1 MKQSNN
7 DQRTWAQIFQYP
19 LITLIFTIIEIVTQ
33 YYGEYCSNSFSPNH
47 AHLWLF
53 LASILIVAGAL
64 EATGAFAK
72 RMKSEMT
79 GTHKERAK
87 IYSFLGIIFFQ
98 IIQGVSLPR
107 SPNRSGYSCTAQR

>member
-1 MKQSNN
+1 M
-7 DQRTWAQIFQYP
+7 
-19 LITLIFTIIEIVTQ
+19 ITLIFTIIEIVTQ

-53 LASILIVAGAL
+53 LAGILIVAGAL

-98 IIQGVSLPR
+98 IIQGVSVPHRIPADLQL
-107 SPNRSGYSCTAQR
+107 SFALTALSVTFTVDHPLTYH